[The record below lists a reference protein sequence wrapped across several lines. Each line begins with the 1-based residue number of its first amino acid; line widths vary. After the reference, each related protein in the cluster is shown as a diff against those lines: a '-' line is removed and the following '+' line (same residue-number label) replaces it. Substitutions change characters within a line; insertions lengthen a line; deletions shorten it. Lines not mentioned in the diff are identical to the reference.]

1 MSRTRL
7 DREVVTIVTDYGPLP
22 FKVSRLS
29 GRVVT
34 ITPEFADVVRL
45 AQAKSLP
52 VREVLSQAHAAA
64 RRHLTP

>member
-1 MSRTRL
+1 
-7 DREVVTIVTDYGPLP
+7 VVTIVTDYGPLP

-45 AQAKSLP
+45 AQASP
-52 VREVLSQAHAAA
+52 SGREVLSRAPPPPRA
-64 RRHLTP
+64 P